1 MKVLRFLDG
10 RDVTLVPESA
20 VESIGSF
27 SPTGA
32 TLTLKSGQEV
42 VVDRNAGVD
51 AVEVDSIEEM
61 VRMLVGKKKEKNGIQ
76 ACNSFTVIPG
86 GCREVSEVPAERRGD
101 RGQRGWYIVS

>member
-1 MKVLRFLDG
+1 MKVLKFRDG
-10 RDVTLVPESA
+10 HDVTLVPEGE

-61 VRMLVGKKKEKNGIQ
+61 VRMIVKEKSRKATNESVLKN
-76 ACNSFTVIPG
+76 A
-86 GCREVSEVPAERRGD
+86 RR
-101 RGQRGWYIVS
+101 